1 MGVVLHKMLEKFDIT
16 SLPALPHLLLRLLV
30 VCDQEEAQLEDML
43 ALLRQDQA
51 LTAQVLASATLRPA
65 KSSVHGSALQIAFA
79 TLGVEDIR
87 ELALNAALNYIA
99 HTTPGVGLNEI
110 KQRWHHALLSAHLAR
125 ALASKVA
132 YADGDEAYLA
142 GLLHDIGR
150 AILWAHAPTPYLNAM
165 AGAHDEAALLAR
177 ESRELKINHAQAGA
191 SVAQSWGLRSFLADA
206 IRYHH
211 ELPQRLLNAHVLVR
225 IVSVAHYLAEVEAD
239 AALDTSVLAVLN
251 LSADDA
257 RALQQ
262 LAQTR
267 LGEAETAFAVA
278 PHTEPAPAQPDA
290 EPEGE
295 RRRFRADAARTQVS
309 PLALAE
315 QALPQQ
321 LAERVRDMVAIQSAK
336 NSLFSAP
343 DLAAWQQALRHNLQS
358 LFGLKEVV
366 LFLPSSREGV
376 LQGVNG
382 AANGLAEQIQIAAD
396 DPHSLLARAL
406 RQGHPLHSF
415 QTPEVQLT
423 VLDEQV
429 MSLAG
434 GAGMLCLPLLSTGKA
449 AGLAVCAISAEDAE
463 RLTVRLPVLSRLG
476 HQAGSAL
483 GSKLSPKAPASP
495 PRAEQAR
502 KILHEVNNPLSIVKN
517 YLRIVAMKLPQDD
530 AAHADLK
537 IISDEIDRVGSM
549 LKGLLG
555 GQGFAP
561 NFVANIDL
569 NRTVMDM
576 LSLLKPTLIEPA
588 RVQVQTLLAADL
600 PALQTDAGQLK
611 QILQNLIK
619 NAVEAMPDGGKLRIV
634 SLRTQIRS
642 DVGVELRIE
651 DSGQGIPD
659 AIRARLFQPVATRK
673 GGDHAGLGLAIVNG
687 LVRGLGGSIECEAMP
702 VGTAFIIRLPAPVKR
717 S

>member
-1 MGVVLHKMLEKFDIT
+1 MLEKFDIT

-51 LTAQVLASATLRPA
+51 LTAQVLASATARPA

-87 ELALNAALNYIA
+87 ELALNAALNYVA
-99 HTTPGVGLNEI
+99 HATPGVGLNEI
-110 KQRWHHALLSAHLAR
+110 KQRWRHALLSAHLAR

-150 AILWAHAPTPYLNAM
+150 AILWAHAPTPYLNVM
-165 AGAHDEAALLAR
+165 TGAHDEAALLAR

-191 SVAQSWGLRSFLADA
+191 GVAQSWELRSFLADA

-239 AALDTSVLAVLN
+239 AALDANVLAVLN

-267 LGEAETAFAVA
+267 LGEAEAAFAVA
-278 PHTEPAPAQPDA
+278 PHTEPALALDA
-290 EPEGE
+290 EAEGE
-295 RRRFRADAARTQVS
+295 RRRFRADTTCIQVS

-321 LAERVRDMVAIQSAK
+321 LAEGVRDMVAMQSAK

-358 LFGLKEVV
+358 LFGLKAVV

-382 AANGLAEQIQIAAD
+382 LVEQIQIVAN

-406 RQGHPLHSF
+406 RQGRPLHSF
-415 QTPEVQLT
+415 QTPDVQLT

-434 GAGMLCLPLLSTGKA
+434 GAGMLCLPLLNAGKMA
-449 AGLAVCAISAEDAE
+449 SLAVCAIGAEEAE
-463 RLTVRLPVLSRLG
+463 RLTVRLPVLLRLG
-476 HQAGSAL
+476 QQAGSAL
-483 GSKLSPKAPASP
+483 GSKLSPKISASP

-517 YLRIVAMKLPQDD
+517 YLRIIGMKLPQDD
-530 AAHADLK
+530 AVHADLK

-569 NRTVMDM
+569 NRTVIDM

-634 SLRTQIRS
+634 SLRTQIGN

>member
-1 MGVVLHKMLEKFDIT
+1 MLEKFDIT

-51 LTAQVLASATLRPA
+51 LTAQVLASATARPA

-87 ELALNAALNYIA
+87 ELALNAALNYVA
-99 HTTPGVGLNEI
+99 HATPGVGLNEI
-110 KQRWHHALLSAHLAR
+110 KQRWRHALLSAHLAR

-150 AILWAHAPTPYLNAM
+150 AILWAHAPTPYLNVM
-165 AGAHDEAALLAR
+165 TGAHDEVALLAR

-191 SVAQSWGLRSFLADA
+191 GVAQSWELRSFLADA

-239 AALDTSVLAVLN
+239 AALDANVLAVLN

-267 LGEAETAFAVA
+267 LGEAEAAFAVA
-278 PHTEPAPAQPDA
+278 PHTEPALALDA
-290 EPEGE
+290 EAEGE
-295 RRRFRADAARTQVS
+295 RRRFRADTTRIQVS

-321 LAERVRDMVAIQSAK
+321 LAEGVRDMVAMQSAK

-358 LFGLKEVV
+358 LFGLKAVV

-382 AANGLAEQIQIAAD
+382 AANGLAEQIQIVAD

-406 RQGHPLHSF
+406 RQGRPLHSF
-415 QTPEVQLT
+415 QTPDMQLT

-434 GAGMLCLPLLSTGKA
+434 GAGMLCLPLLNAGKMA
-449 AGLAVCAISAEDAE
+449 SLAVCAIGAEEAE
-463 RLTVRLPVLSRLG
+463 RLTVRLPVLLRLG
-476 HQAGSAL
+476 QQAGSAL
-483 GSKLSPKAPASP
+483 GSKLSPKISASP

-517 YLRIVAMKLPQDD
+517 YLRIIGMKLPQDD
-530 AAHADLK
+530 AVHADLK

-569 NRTVMDM
+569 NRTVIDM

-588 RVQVQTLLAADL
+588 QVQVQTLLAADL

-634 SLRTQIRS
+634 SLRTQIGN

>member
-1 MGVVLHKMLEKFDIT
+1 MLEKFDIT
-16 SLPALPHLLLRLLV
+16 LLPALPHVLLKLLV
-30 VCDQEEAQLEDML
+30 ICDQEEAQLDDML

-51 LTAQVLASATLRPA
+51 LTAQVLATANARPA
-65 KSSVHGSALQIAFA
+65 ETGAHGSAVQMAFA
-79 TLGVEDIR
+79 TLGADDIR
-87 ELALNAALNYIA
+87 ELVVNAALNHAA
-99 HTTPGVGLNEI
+99 HATPGVGLNEI
-110 KQRWHHALLSAHLAR
+110 KQRWRHAVLSAHLAR
-125 ALASKVA
+125 ALAAKVA

-150 AILWAHAPTPYLNAM
+150 AILWSHDPTPYLDVM
-165 AGAHDEAALLAR
+165 TGAHDEAALLAR

-191 SVAQSWGLRSFLADA
+191 RVAQSWGLQSFLADA

-211 ELPQRLLNAHVLVR
+211 ESPQRLLNAHALVR
-225 IVSVAHYLAEVEAD
+225 IVSVAHYLAEVATD
-239 AALDTSVLAVLN
+239 ATLDPGALALLN
-251 LSADDA
+251 LSTDDVRMLQQRA
-257 RALQQ
+257 RAQ
-262 LAQTR
+262 LD
-267 LGEAETAFAVA
+267 EAESTLAVA
-278 PHTEPAPAQPDA
+278 PQTESVTALSDA
-290 EPEGE
+290 EAEGE
-295 RRRFRADAARTQVS
+295 RRRFRADAVREQAT

-321 LAERVRDMVAIQSAK
+321 LAERVRDMVAMQSAK

-343 DLAAWQQALRHNLQS
+343 DLAAWQTALRHNLQS
-358 LFGLKEVV
+358 LFGLKDVV
-366 LFLPSSREGV
+366 LFLPSGRDGV
-376 LQGVNG
+376 LQGVSG
-382 AANGLAEQIQIAAD
+382 AANSLAEQIQIAED
-396 DPHSLLARAL
+396 DPHSLLAHAL
-406 RQGHPLHSF
+406 RLGRPVHSL
-415 QTPEVQLT
+415 QTPALPLT

-434 GAGMLCLPLLSTGKA
+434 GVAMLCLPLLNTGKA
-449 AGLAVCAISAEDAE
+449 AGLAVCAIGAEDVE
-463 RLTVRLPVLSRLG
+463 RLTARLPVLSRLG
-476 HQAGSAL
+476 QQAGSAL
-483 GSKLSPKAPASP
+483 GAKLSPKPTASP

-502 KILHEVNNPLSIVKN
+502 KILHEVNNPLSIIKN
-517 YLRIVAMKLPQDD
+517 YLRIVSMKLPQDD

-561 NFVANIDL
+561 RVVANIDL
-569 NRTVMDM
+569 NRTVIDM

-588 RVQVQTLLAADL
+588 QVQVQTLLAADL

-619 NAVEAMPDGGKLRIV
+619 NAVEAMPEGGNLRIV
-634 SLRTQIRS
+634 SLRTKIGNE
-642 DVGVELRIE
+642 VGVELRIE
-651 DSGQGIPD
+651 DTGQGIPE

-702 VGTAFIIRLPAPVKR
+702 TGTAFIIRLPVPVPVKR

>member
-1 MGVVLHKMLEKFDIT
+1 MLEKFDIT

-51 LTAQVLASATLRPA
+51 LTAQVLASATARPA

-87 ELALNAALNYIA
+87 ELALNAALNYVA
-99 HTTPGVGLNEI
+99 HATPGVGLNEI
-110 KQRWHHALLSAHLAR
+110 KQRWRHALLSAHLAR

-150 AILWAHAPTPYLNAM
+150 AILWAHAPTPYLNVM
-165 AGAHDEAALLAR
+165 TGAHDEVALLAR

-191 SVAQSWGLRSFLADA
+191 GVAQSWELRSFLADA

-239 AALDTSVLAVLN
+239 AALDANVLAVLN

-267 LGEAETAFAVA
+267 LGEAEAAFAVA
-278 PHTEPAPAQPDA
+278 PHTEPALALDA
-290 EPEGE
+290 EAEGE
-295 RRRFRADAARTQVS
+295 RRRFRADTTRIQVS

-321 LAERVRDMVAIQSAK
+321 LAEGVRDMVAMQSAK

-358 LFGLKEVV
+358 LFGLKAVV

-382 AANGLAEQIQIAAD
+382 AANGLAEQIQIVAD

-406 RQGHPLHSF
+406 RQGRPLHSF
-415 QTPEVQLT
+415 QTPDVQLT

-434 GAGMLCLPLLSTGKA
+434 GAGMLCLPLLNAGKMA
-449 AGLAVCAISAEDAE
+449 SLAVCAIGAEEAE
-463 RLTVRLPVLSRLG
+463 RLTVRLPVLLRLG
-476 HQAGSAL
+476 QQAGSAL
-483 GSKLSPKAPASP
+483 GSKLSPKISASP

-517 YLRIVAMKLPQDD
+517 YLRIIGMKLPQDD
-530 AAHADLK
+530 AVHADLK

-569 NRTVMDM
+569 NRTVIDM

-588 RVQVQTLLAADL
+588 QVQVQTLLAADL

-634 SLRTQIRS
+634 SLRTQIGN

>member
-1 MGVVLHKMLEKFDIT
+1 MLEKFDIT

-51 LTAQVLASATLRPA
+51 LTAQVLASATARPA

-87 ELALNAALNYIA
+87 ELALNAALNYVA
-99 HTTPGVGLNEI
+99 HATPGVGLNEI
-110 KQRWHHALLSAHLAR
+110 KQRWRHALLSAHLAR

-150 AILWAHAPTPYLNAM
+150 AILWAHAPTPYLNVM
-165 AGAHDEAALLAR
+165 TGAHDEVALLAR

-191 SVAQSWGLRSFLADA
+191 GVAQSWELRSFLADA

-239 AALDTSVLAVLN
+239 AALDANVLAVLN

-257 RALQQ
+257 RALQL

-267 LGEAETAFAVA
+267 LGEAEAAFAVA
-278 PHTEPAPAQPDA
+278 PHTEPALALDA
-290 EPEGE
+290 EAEGE
-295 RRRFRADAARTQVS
+295 RRRFRADTTRIQVS

-321 LAERVRDMVAIQSAK
+321 LAEGVRDMVAMQSAK

-358 LFGLKEVV
+358 LFGLKAVV

-382 AANGLAEQIQIAAD
+382 AANGLAEQIQIVAD

-406 RQGHPLHSF
+406 RQGRPLHSF
-415 QTPEVQLT
+415 QTPDVQLT

-434 GAGMLCLPLLSTGKA
+434 GAGMLCLPLLNAGKMA
-449 AGLAVCAISAEDAE
+449 SLAVCAIGAEEAE
-463 RLTVRLPVLSRLG
+463 RLTVRLPVLLRLG
-476 HQAGSAL
+476 QQAGSAL
-483 GSKLSPKAPASP
+483 GSKLSPKISASP

-517 YLRIVAMKLPQDD
+517 YLRIIGMKLPQDD
-530 AAHADLK
+530 AVHADLK

-569 NRTVMDM
+569 NRTVIDM

-588 RVQVQTLLAADL
+588 QVQVQTLLAADL

-634 SLRTQIRS
+634 SLRTQIGN